1 MKVKF
6 GNTLALKEFLL
17 DGNSITNLESLL
29 FFGVQNLSAELTRLK
44 KNGYIIKKQK
54 LTLTKLIKRVNK
66 ITICKLPK
74 ELLSNEIIVNE
85 WYISK

>member
-1 MKVKF
+1 MKF

-44 KNGYIIKKQK
+44 RSGYIIKKQK
-54 LTLTKLIKRVNK
+54 LSLTKLMKRVNE
-66 ITICKLPK
+66 IIVCKLPK
-74 ELLSNEIIVNE
+74 ELPSNEIIINE
-85 WYISK
+85 WFISK

>member
-1 MKVKF
+1 MKF

-44 KNGYIIKKQK
+44 RSGYIIKKQK
-54 LTLTKLIKRVNK
+54 LSLTKLMKRVNE
-66 ITICKLPK
+66 ITVCKLPK
-74 ELLSNEIIVNE
+74 ELPSNEIIINE
-85 WYISK
+85 WFISK

>member
-1 MKVKF
+1 MKF

-44 KNGYIIKKQK
+44 RSGYIIKKQK
-54 LTLTKLIKRVNK
+54 LSLTKLMKRVNE
-66 ITICKLPK
+66 ISANSTYII
-74 ELLSNEIIVNE
+74 SNESIHPSANH
-85 WYISK
+85 

>member
-1 MKVKF
+1 LKF
-6 GNTLALKEFLL
+6 GNTLALKEYLL

-54 LTLTKLIKRVNK
+54 LSLIKLMKRINETTV
-66 ITICKLPK
+66 CKLPK
-74 ELLSNEIIVNE
+74 ELPSSEIIINE
-85 WYISK
+85 WFISK